1 MDARGNILL
10 ACSSVFGQMSDTI
23 QNEFS
28 TSQLFTQTIDAPIRL
43 KTKYTEDTILHD
55 NVSNADYLSSHSLS
69 LPTKQDGCDVVHSI
83 TLKISLPP
91 VLTKLNER
99 VLDKEDV
106 SRMRFSCVSQAGRI
120 IHQDPTSF
128 AADWCSNNR
137 YAFLKGIEINGENIE
152 YPTVMSLFYDE
163 ANRIF
168 VLPPVH
174 GNIRLFTS
182 HYVPHKCIR
191 NSSNIGGNIITDGY
205 DILQTSFENETCASN
220 IRIDLR
226 MMYSTFP
233 PPYNK
238 YSFNCKL
245 LFKRIQPKRTHGTR
259 FNLNEY
265 MDCVLVALYV
275 YNPSCP
281 TDAEPLLVSI
291 NGRPITLSTKQ
302 CRTDINIDLSRL
314 EDFFVLVDE
323 GTIVYA
329 LLDRKKDT
337 I

>member
-23 QNEFS
+23 KNEYS

-43 KTKYTEDTILHD
+43 KTKYTKDTILHD

-69 LPTKQDGCDVVHSI
+69 LPTKQDGRDVVHSI

-99 VLDKEDV
+99 VLDKKHV
-106 SRMRFSCVSQAGRI
+106 SRMRFSCVSQDERI
-120 IHQDPTSF
+120 VHHDPTCF

-137 YAFLKGIEINGENIE
+137 YAFIKRIEIGGENIE
-152 YPTVMSLFYDE
+152 YQTFMSLFYDE

-174 GNIRLFTS
+174 GNIQIYTS
-182 HYVPHKCIR
+182 HYIPHKCIR

-205 DILQTSFENETCASN
+205 DILQTSFENETYKSN

-226 MMYSTFP
+226 MMYSTLP
-233 PPYNK
+233 PPYHK
-238 YSFNCKL
+238 YSFNRKI
-245 LFKRIQPKRTHGTR
+245 LFKRIQQKGTR

-275 YNPSCP
+275 YNPSRP
-281 TDAEPLLVSI
+281 TDAEPLLVSV
-291 NGRPITLSTKQ
+291 NGRPVTLTTKGH
-302 CRTDINIDLSRL
+302 RTNVNIDLSRL
-314 EDFFVLVDE
+314 EEFFVLVDE

-329 LLDRKKDT
+329 LLAKKKDT